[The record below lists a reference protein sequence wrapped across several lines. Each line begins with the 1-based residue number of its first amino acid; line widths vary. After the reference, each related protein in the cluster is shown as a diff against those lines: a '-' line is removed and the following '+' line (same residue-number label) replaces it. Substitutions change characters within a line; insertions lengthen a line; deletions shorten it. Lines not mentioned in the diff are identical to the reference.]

1 MPRRPRQSRRTAR
14 THVDRYA
21 PEAARSQ
28 AARQAFDAD
37 WERKHP
43 AAAAQPST
51 DEPAEQEGEEASA

>member
-21 PEAARSQ
+21 SKAARSQ
-28 AARQAFDAD
+28 DERRALDAD

-43 AAAAQPST
+43 TITAPPST
-51 DEPAEQEGEEASA
+51 DESADQEDEEASA